1 MKRSNVDINAIVDQ
15 IAAHHGVTS
24 DDITGWSRKA
34 HIKDARTAFYAA
46 ARNAGVNQT
55 QLCEFM
61 RRDVSYQRI
70 IDKIGGPHRRYGP
83 DPSEGRSSY
92 GLPESA
98 IRADLQRRSQKLLS
112 LMGIEE

>member
-1 MKRSNVDINAIVDQ
+1 MRRANVDLLALAAE
-15 IAAHHGVTS
+15 IAAQHGILHEDVL
-24 DDITGWSRKA
+24 GWSRKS
-34 HIKDARTAFYAA
+34 HIREARTAFYAA
-46 ARNAGVNQT
+46 ARKAGCSQT
-55 QLCEFM
+55 ELSEFM

-70 IDKIGGPHRRYGP
+70 LDKRGGPHRRYGP